1 MMTLSLTLSD
11 KVSPQLMRL
20 FIFLEHE
27 FGRGAKCFVT
37 MIKANLCCS
46 IPTVW
51 VLILVREK
59 RKKKEKKNQ
68 LKIKL

>member
-20 FIFLEHE
+20 YIFLEHE

-46 IPTVW
+46 VPTVW
-51 VLILVREK
+51 VLILLRG
-59 RKKKEKKNQ
+59 KKKSTKNQ
-68 LKIKL
+68 TLTLLC